1 MPGAPEMPIRSAED
15 DRPGSQLAR
24 GSGASRQIPGFPR
37 ARVRTPRALS
47 RTVPI
52 ALLGVAPL
60 RISNRT
66 RTAVSGVRPAVRF
79 GFARSGKSTSRANR
93 AAIAVCACWRGVLST
108 GHMTVFC
115 KPRDMVLTG
124 KMGALI
130 TRSSTTGCR
139 RRGGGVVPDASH
151 DFVVVAAGSGAGG

>member
-1 MPGAPEMPIRSAED
+1 MQGVPEMPIRSAVTTGPE
-15 DRPGSQLAR
+15 
-24 GSGASRQIPGFPR
+24 SGARIAGLAPDSGIFVR
-37 ARVRTPRALS
+37 ACARSAHSLLV
-47 RTVPI
+47 VPI
-52 ALLGVAPL
+52 AILGVAPL
-60 RISNRT
+60 RISNR
-66 RTAVSGVRPAVRF
+66 RRAAVSGVRPAVRF

-93 AAIAVCACWRGVLST
+93 AAVAVCACWRGVLST

-115 KPRDMVLTG
+115 KPRDTVLTEG
-124 KMGALI
+124 RGVLI